1 MSLENKLTVKP
12 SLWCVGEGES
22 DWTLANPAV
31 SGRGHNDRWSSQRHG
46 GVGRHGMRVLVVALR
61 NELCGRGRHR
71 PTPGASGQTA
81 RPVRRRQKS
90 ERFIV
95 AMKAGNTAGAKG
107 PHLVDGNSAAQEAGD
122 GS

>member
-12 SLWCVGEGES
+12 SRWCVGEGES

-31 SGRGHNDRWSSQRHG
+31 SGRGLNDRWSNQRHG
-46 GVGRHGMRVLVVALR
+46 GVGGHGMRVLVVVLR
-61 NELCGRGRHR
+61 NELCGCGRHR

-81 RPVRRRQKS
+81 RPVWRRQKS

-95 AMKAGNTAGAKG
+95 AMKAGNPAGAKG
-107 PHLVDGNSAAQEAGD
+107 PHLVDENSAAQEEGD
-122 GS
+122 GP

>member
-12 SLWCVGEGES
+12 SHWCVGEGES
-22 DWTLANPAV
+22 DGTPANPAV
-31 SGRGHNDRWSSQRHG
+31 SGRGRNDRRSNQRHG
-46 GVGRHGMRVLVVALR
+46 GGGGHGMRVLVVALR
-61 NELCGRGRHR
+61 NELCGRGRQR

-95 AMKAGNTAGAKG
+95 AMKAGNAAGAKG